1 MNNNKNTFY
10 NSTNTFYEQEYSTK
24 TKKSA
29 SEQLSENFGRIV
41 DNLPN
46 KIHSDIRL
54 HLQKVYSTAAL
65 CLLCSIFGIFFRGI
79 FNFNAFLHKFVTFL
93 IFCLFIGLGICS
105 YKQNLEIKRFYGL
118 LMLSWLI
125 GIKFWSFF
133 EFFGFEYPGH
143 IEFNFFFGALIVYA
157 SFALSVIHSESI
169 QCLHLCATFLSTL
182 FSFLLTFF
190 VAPNFIY
197 PTILW
202 SVLTTNALFVI
213 YDTQMIT
220 EKRQQKDT
228 DYIWHTA
235 CRYLRGKPQIMTY
248 DMSRL
253 PSDIAVRLTLA
264 QDEIIRRFV
273 RAIFYTYLPLTV
285 GGTELITK
293 RRGNVVYV
301 AGFLIPK
308 GNMEQIYWL
317 YGFTEEIL
325 SNLLKQPVKLELQFI
340 RSADDLAVEYFVQ
353 PTTTP

>member
-46 KIHSDIRL
+46 KIPSDIRL

-65 CLLCSIFGIFFRGI
+65 CLLCSLFGIFFRGI

-93 IFCLFIGLGICS
+93 IFCLFIGLGFCS

-235 CRYLRGKPQIMTY
+235 MLFVDFLSVFGYILLSLKEKIGYFNNLRHDK
-248 DMSRL
+248 
-253 PSDIAVRLTLA
+253 
-264 QDEIIRRFV
+264 
-273 RAIFYTYLPLTV
+273 
-285 GGTELITK
+285 
-293 RRGNVVYV
+293 
-301 AGFLIPK
+301 
-308 GNMEQIYWL
+308 
-317 YGFTEEIL
+317 
-325 SNLLKQPVKLELQFI
+325 LKLN
-340 RSADDLAVEYFVQ
+340 
-353 PTTTP
+353 